1 MRTYS
6 IIIPVF
12 SRPNEIDELL
22 ESLTLQTLP
31 PSEVIVVDD
40 GSEEKCEDVVK
51 GFENRLP
58 VKYFF
63 KENSG
68 QGFSRNYGFERASG
82 DYFIVFDSDCIIPPE
97 YLQNVEQAIVKYQY
111 DLFGGPDRS
120 RKDFTNIQKAINYS
134 MTSILTTGGIRGRK
148 SNVGKFHPRSFNMG
162 LSKEVF
168 AKVGGF
174 KITRMGED
182 IEFSIRVIKAG
193 FKSGLIENA
202 FVYHKRRTSF
212 RQFFKQLRFFGRA
225 RVNVSRFFPGEIKII
240 HLFPALFLLA
250 QVFWLLVTPFF
261 APIYFHA
268 GFMLNLIFSG
278 IIFLESLLISRN
290 LAVGLL
296 SVIAA
301 YIQLVAYGSGFLTE
315 LVKRIFKG

>member
-12 SRPNEIDELL
+12 NRPNEIAELL
-22 ESLTLQTLP
+22 ESLTHQTLI
-31 PSEVIVVDD
+31 PSEVIIVDD
-40 GSEEKCEDVVK
+40 GSELKCEDVVK
-51 GFENRLP
+51 GFESRLP

-82 DYFIVFDSDCIIPPE
+82 NYFVVFDSDCIIPPE
-97 YLQNVEQAIVKYQY
+97 YLQNVELAIAKYRY

-134 MTSILTTGGIRGRK
+134 MTSFLTTGGIRGRK

-162 LSKEVF
+162 FSKEVF
-168 AKVGGF
+168 VKVGGY

-193 FKSGLIENA
+193 FRSGLIENA

-212 RQFFKQLRFFGRA
+212 SQFFAQLRFFGRA
-225 RVNVSRFFPGEIKII
+225 RVNVSRFFPGEVKIF
-240 HLFPALFLLA
+240 HLFPALFLLV
-250 QVFWLLVTPFF
+250 QVFWLMVTPFF
-261 APIYFHA
+261 DPIFFRA
-268 GFMLNLIFSG
+268 GFMLNLVFSG
-278 IIFLESLLISRN
+278 IVFFESLVLNRN

-296 SVIAA
+296 SVGAA
-301 YIQLVAYGSGFLTE
+301 YIQLLAYGSGLLTE
-315 LVKRIFKG
+315 LIKRIFKG